1 MIALDRVTKRF
12 GSWTAVDDVSLTVG
26 EGEFLV
32 LIGSSGSGK
41 STLLRMMN
49 RLIVP
54 DSGAI
59 RVEGADIAALRPEE
73 LRRRMGYVIQSVGLF
88 PHWTVERN
96 IATVPVLLGWPKAR
110 VRDRVTELLELLKLD
125 PRRFRTAYPHQLSGG
140 QQQRVGVA
148 RALAAEPRVLLMDE
162 PFSALDPITR
172 GSLQTELA
180 AIRRDTGTTVVF
192 VTHDM
197 DEALALADRIA
208 VMDHGRLVQCA
219 PPLEILTRPAG
230 AVVRDLVGREDWGLK
245 RLSVETAAARARP
258 AAALPGEA
266 VPGVPVSADTPLRRA
281 LSEMVARGT
290 DRLAVTDAAGRP
302 AGVLHLADLV
312 RDPAEERPAGGP

>member
-1 MIALDRVTKRF
+1 MIALERVTKRF
-12 GSWTAVDDVSLTVG
+12 GSWTAVDAVSLTVE

-32 LIGSSGSGK
+32 LVGPSGSGK

-49 RLIVP
+49 RLIAP
-54 DSGAI
+54 DSGTI
-59 RVEGADIAALRPEE
+59 RVEGADIAGLPPEA

-96 IATVPVLLGWPKAR
+96 IATVPDLLGWPKAR

-125 PRRFRTAYPHQLSGG
+125 PRRFRAAYPHQLSGG

-172 GSLQTELA
+172 GALQGEMA
-180 AIRRDTGTTVVF
+180 AIHRGTGTTIVF

-197 DEALALADRIA
+197 DEALALADRVA

-219 PPLEILTRPAG
+219 PPLAILTDPASG
-230 AVVRDLVGREDWGLK
+230 MVRDLVGREEWGLK
-245 RLSVETAAARARP
+245 RLAVETVAQRARP
-258 AAALPGEA
+258 EPA
-266 VPGVPVSADTPLRRA
+266 VPGVPVSGATPLHRA
-281 LSEMVARGT
+281 LSEMVARGA
-290 DRLAVTDAAGRP
+290 DRLPVVDGEGRP

-312 RDPAEERPAGGP
+312 RDPSAPPVSPPVSP

>member
-1 MIALDRVTKRF
+1 MIAFERVTKRF
-12 GSWTAVDDVSLTVG
+12 GSWTAVNDVSLTVG

-54 DSGAI
+54 ESGSI
-59 RVEGADIAALRPEE
+59 RVGGTDIAALRPEE

-110 VRDRVTELLELLKLD
+110 VRDRVTELLELLNLD
-125 PRRFRTAYPHQLSGG
+125 PRRFRSAYPHQLSGG

-172 GSLQTELA
+172 GGLQGELA
-180 AIRRDTGTTVVF
+180 AIHRDTGTTVVF

-197 DEALALADRIA
+197 DEALTLADRIA
-208 VMDHGRLVQCA
+208 VMDHGRLVQTA
-219 PPLEILTRPAG
+219 TPLEILTHPAG
-230 AVVRDLVGREDWGLK
+230 DVVRDLVGREDWGLK
-245 RLSVETAAARARP
+245 RLSVETVGQRARP
-258 AAALPGEA
+258 EPAIPGAPFPSAA
-266 VPGVPVSADTPLRRA
+266 PLHRA

-290 DRLAVTDAAGRP
+290 DRLPVVDEGGRP

-312 RDPAEERPAGGP
+312 RGPATSP

>member
-1 MIALDRVTKRF
+1 MIAFERVTKRF
-12 GSWTAVDDVSLTVG
+12 GPWAAVDAVSFTVE
-26 EGEFLV
+26 EGELCA
-32 LIGSSGSGK
+32 LIGPSGSGK
-41 STLLRMMN
+41 STALKMIN

-54 DSGAI
+54 DAGTI
-59 RVEGADIAALRPEE
+59 RVAGEDIARLRPED

-96 IATVPVLLGWPKAR
+96 IATVPDLLGWPQAR

-125 PRRFRTAYPHQLSGG
+125 PRRFRGAFPHQLSGG

-148 RALAAEPRVLLMDE
+148 RALAAEPRILLMDE

-172 GSLQTELA
+172 EALQAELA
-180 AIRRDTGTTVVF
+180 TIHRETRTTIVF

-197 DEALALADRIA
+197 DEALKLANRIA
-208 VMDHGRLVQCA
+208 VLDQGRLVQCA
-219 PPLEILTRPAG
+219 PPLEILTRPADDF
-230 AVVRDLVGREDWGLK
+230 VRDLVGREEWGLK
-245 RLSVETAAARARP
+245 VLAVETVGQRVRP
-258 AAALPGEA
+258 DGEA
-266 VPGVPVSADTPLRRA
+266 AGVPLPSAMPLRRA

-290 DRLAVTDAAGRP
+290 DRLPVVDDQGRP

-312 RDPAEERPAGGP
+312 RP

>member
-1 MIALDRVTKRF
+1 MIAFERVTKRF
-12 GSWTAVDDVSLTVG
+12 GAWTAVNDVSLTVE

-54 DSGAI
+54 DCGGI

-110 VRDRVTELLELLKLD
+110 VRDRVTELLELLNLD

-148 RALAAEPRVLLMDE
+148 RALAAEPRILLMDE

-172 GSLQTELA
+172 SALQGELA
-180 AIRRDTGTTVVF
+180 AIHRGTGTTIVF

-208 VMDHGRLVQCA
+208 VMDHGRLVQSA
-219 PPLEILTRPAG
+219 TPLEILTRPAG
-230 AVVRDLVGREDWGLK
+230 EVVRDLVGREDWGLK
-245 RLSVETAAARARP
+245 RLSVETVGQRARP
-258 AAALPGEA
+258 EPAIPGTPFPSAA
-266 VPGVPVSADTPLRRA
+266 PLHRA

-290 DRLAVTDAAGRP
+290 DRLPVVDEGGRP

-312 RDPAEERPAGGP
+312 RGPAANPP